1 MECEEMRQNTLTK
14 SLYLLYL
21 YNTMNVFEETKNE
34 SINKWTSDVEDVLEC
49 IAYNSGL
56 MAEHHKLQYEILINN
71 LMYYKI
77 PIIFISS
84 LNSVFAIGL
93 NNYIEQNIVSTIT
106 CLLSL
111 LCACISS
118 TELYLSI
125 QKRSDAE
132 LISYRSFYLLSLKIN
147 SVLKLNRENRSGD
160 GDIFMTSCLNEYGSL
175 FENSQVNGLGQL
187 DKLVGLKNTTL
198 NVLIQ

>member
-1 MECEEMRQNTLTK
+1 
-14 SLYLLYL
+14 
-21 YNTMNVFEETKNE
+21 MNVFEETKNE
-34 SINKWTSDVEDVLEC
+34 SINKWTSDIENVLEC

-56 MAEHHKLQYEILINN
+56 MAEHHKSQYQILIDN

-111 LCACISS
+111 ICACISS

-125 QKRSDAE
+125 QRRSDAE
-132 LISYRSFYLLSLKIN
+132 LSSYRSFYLLALKVN
-147 SVLKLNRENRSGD
+147 SVLKLSRENRSGD
-160 GDIFMTSCLNEYGSL
+160 GDIFMTQCLNEYASL

-187 DKLVGLKNTTL
+187 DKLVGLKDTTL
-198 NVLIQ
+198 NVLIK

>member
-1 MECEEMRQNTLTK
+1 
-14 SLYLLYL
+14 
-21 YNTMNVFEETKNE
+21 MNVFEEQRTD
-34 SINKWTSDVEDVLEC
+34 INKWTSDIENVLEC

-56 MAEHHKLQYEILINN
+56 MADHHKKQYEILIHN

-111 LCACISS
+111 ICACISS

-125 QKRSDAE
+125 QRRSDAE
-132 LISYRSFYLLSLKIN
+132 LTSYRAFYLK
-147 SVLKLNRENRSGD
+147 
-160 GDIFMTSCLNEYGSL
+160 
-175 FENSQVNGLGQL
+175 
-187 DKLVGLKNTTL
+187 
-198 NVLIQ
+198 

>member
-1 MECEEMRQNTLTK
+1 
-14 SLYLLYL
+14 
-21 YNTMNVFEETKNE
+21 MNVFEENKTE
-34 SINKWTSDVEDVLEC
+34 STNKWTSDIEDVLQC

-56 MAEHHKLQYEILINN
+56 MADHHKRQYEILIDN
-71 LMYYKI
+71 LKWYKI

-93 NNYIEQNIVSTIT
+93 NNYIEQSVVSTIT

-125 QKRSDAE
+125 QRKSDSE
-132 LISYRSFYLLSLKIN
+132 LMSYRAFYLLALKVN
-147 SVLKLNRENRSGD
+147 SVLKLNRENRTGD
-160 GDIFMTSCLNEYGSL
+160 GDIFMVEALNSYSSL

-187 DKLVGLKNTTL
+187 DKLVGLKDTTV
-198 NVLIQ
+198 NVLVT

>member
-1 MECEEMRQNTLTK
+1 
-14 SLYLLYL
+14 
-21 YNTMNVFEETKNE
+21 MNVFEEEQKNKDE
-34 SINKWTSDVEDVLEC
+34 SKWSTDIEDVLQC

-56 MAEHHKLQYEILINN
+56 MSAHHKLQYEILIGH
-71 LMYYKI
+71 LLWYKV

-93 NNYIEQNIVSTIT
+93 NTYIEQNIVSTIT

-125 QKRSDAE
+125 QRRSDAE
-132 LISYRSFYLLSLKIN
+132 LMSYKAFYLLSLKVN

-160 GDIFMTSCLNEYGSL
+160 GDIFLTTCMNEYASL

-187 DKLVGLKNTTL
+187 DKLVGLKDTTL
-198 NVLIQ
+198 NVLVK

>member
-1 MECEEMRQNTLTK
+1 MDI
-14 SLYLLYL
+14 
-21 YNTMNVFEETKNE
+21 FEEEKQSN
-34 SINKWTSDVEDVLEC
+34 INKWTSDVENILEC
-49 IAYNSGL
+49 ISYNSGL
-56 MAEHHKLQYEILINN
+56 MAEHHKHQYEILINN

-93 NNYIEQNIVSTIT
+93 NQYIEQNVVSTIT

-132 LISYRSFYLLSLKIN
+132 LISYRSFYLLALKVN

-160 GDIFMTSCLNEYGSL
+160 GDIFMTQCLNEYSSL
-175 FENSQVNGLGQL
+175 FENSQVNGLGDL
-187 DKLVGLKNTTL
+187 DKLVGLKDTSNL
-198 NVLIQ
+198 NILINK

>member
-1 MECEEMRQNTLTK
+1 
-14 SLYLLYL
+14 
-21 YNTMNVFEETKNE
+21 MNVFDEEQKSNTN
-34 SINKWTSDVEDVLEC
+34 INKWTSDVENVLEC
-49 IAYNSGL
+49 IAFNSGL
-56 MAEHHKLQYEILINN
+56 MCEHHKHQYEILIHK
-71 LMYYKI
+71 LLYYKI

-111 LCACISS
+111 MCACISS

-132 LISYRSFYLLSLKIN
+132 LISYRSFYLLSLKVN
-147 SVLKLNRENRSGD
+147 SVLKLNRANRSID
-160 GDIFMTSCLNEYGSL
+160 GDIFLTTCLNEYSSL
-175 FENSQVNGLGQL
+175 FENSQVNGLGEL
-187 DKLVGLKNTTL
+187 DKLVALKETRTL
-198 NVLIQ
+198 NILINK

>member
-1 MECEEMRQNTLTK
+1 MMPFTEEHK
-14 SLYLLYL
+14 SD
-21 YNTMNVFEETKNE
+21 
-34 SINKWTSDVEDVLEC
+34 INKWSDDIEHILEC

-56 MAEHHKLQYEILINN
+56 MAEHHKEQYQILIDN
-71 LMYYKI
+71 LLWYKI

-93 NNYIEQNIVSTIT
+93 NQYIEQNIVSTIT

-111 LCACISS
+111 MCACISS

-132 LISYRSFYLLSLKIN
+132 IISYRSFYLLALKVN
-147 SVLKLNRENRSGD
+147 SVLKLHRENRSGD
-160 GDIFMTSCLNEYGSL
+160 GDIFMLECLNTYSSL
-175 FENSQVNGLGQL
+175 FEKSQVNGLGQL
-187 DKLVGLKNTTL
+187 DKLVGLKDTTFP
-198 NVLIQ
+198 

>member
-1 MECEEMRQNTLTK
+1 
-14 SLYLLYL
+14 
-21 YNTMNVFEETKNE
+21 MNVFEENKTE
-34 SINKWTSDVEDVLEC
+34 STNKWTSDIEDVLQC

-56 MAEHHKLQYEILINN
+56 MADHHKRQYEILIDN
-71 LMYYKI
+71 LKWYKI

-93 NNYIEQNIVSTIT
+93 NNYIEQSVVSTIT

-125 QKRSDAE
+125 QRKSDAE
-132 LISYRSFYLLSLKIN
+132 LMSYRAFYLLALKVN
-147 SVLKLNRENRSGD
+147 SVLKLNRENRTGD
-160 GDIFMTSCLNEYGSL
+160 GDIFMVECLNSYSSL

-187 DKLVGLKNTTL
+187 DKLVGLKDTTV
-198 NVLIQ
+198 NVLVT

>member
-1 MECEEMRQNTLTK
+1 
-14 SLYLLYL
+14 
-21 YNTMNVFEETKNE
+21 MNVFQEEKTETDNTN
-34 SINKWTSDVEDVLEC
+34 INKWTSDVENVLEC

-56 MAEHHKLQYEILINN
+56 MADHHKQQYEILINN

-132 LISYRSFYLLSLKIN
+132 LISYRSFYLLALKVN
-147 SVLKLNRENRSGD
+147 SVLKLNRENRSGE
-160 GDIFMTSCLNEYGSL
+160 GDLFMVSCLNEYSSL
-175 FENSQVNGLGQL
+175 FENSQVNGLAEL
-187 DKLVGLKNTTL
+187 DKLVGLKETTTL
-198 NVLIQ
+198 NVLINK

>member
-1 MECEEMRQNTLTK
+1 MFPFGK
-14 SLYLLYL
+14 G
-21 YNTMNVFEETKNE
+21 
-34 SINKWTSDVEDVLEC
+34 KWTDDIEHILEC

-56 MAEHHKLQYEILINN
+56 MAEHHKHQYEILITQ

-93 NNYIEQNIVSTIT
+93 TNYIEQSIVSTLT

-132 LISYRSFYLLSLKIN
+132 IISYRSFYLLALKVN
-147 SVLKLNRENRSGD
+147 SVLKLHRENRSGD
-160 GDIFMTSCLNEYGSL
+160 GDIFMTSCLNEYSSL
-175 FENSQVNGLGQL
+175 FENSQINGLGQL
-187 DKLVGLKNTTL
+187 DKLVGLKDTTPFPPFPERE
-198 NVLIQ
+198 QREP

>member
-1 MECEEMRQNTLTK
+1 MELNLFDEQ
-14 SLYLLYL
+14 
-21 YNTMNVFEETKNE
+21 KNE
-34 SINKWTSDVEDVLEC
+34 NYNKWTSDVEHVLEC
-49 IAYNSGL
+49 ISYNSGL
-56 MAEHHKLQYEILINN
+56 MADHHKKQYELLINN

-93 NNYIEQNIVSTIT
+93 TNYIDQNIVSTIT

-111 LCACISS
+111 ACACISS

-132 LISYRSFYLLSLKIN
+132 LISYRSFYLLALKIN
-147 SVLKLNRENRSGD
+147 SVLKLKKENRSGE
-160 GDIFMTSCLNEYGSL
+160 GDIFLTTVLNEYSSL
-175 FENSQVNGLGQL
+175 FENSQVNGLNEL
-187 DKLVGLKNTTL
+187 DKLVGLKETSSP
-198 NVLIQ
+198 LINILVK

>member
-1 MECEEMRQNTLTK
+1 
-14 SLYLLYL
+14 
-21 YNTMNVFEETKNE
+21 MNVFEENKE
-34 SINKWTSDVEDVLEC
+34 DSVQKWTTDVEHVLEC
-49 IAYNSGL
+49 ISYNSGL
-56 MAEHHKLQYEILINN
+56 MAEHHKSQYQILINN

-93 NNYIEQNIVSTIT
+93 NTYIDQGIVSTIT

-125 QKRSDAE
+125 QRRSDAE
-132 LISYRSFYLLSLKIN
+132 LTSYRSFYLLALKVN

-160 GDIFMTSCLNEYGSL
+160 GDIFLTTCMNEYSSL

-187 DKLVGLKNTTL
+187 DKLVGLKDTTL
-198 NVLIQ
+198 NILVK